1 MNSLPGLYRTQAHKS
16 GVKWVSDWKKTL
28 KNSIRNDAAKAPNT
42 DYLQAVAQNAERN

>member
-1 MNSLPGLYRTQAHKS
+1 MDEYTARALPHTSTQIRSKV
-16 GVKWVSDWKKTL
+16 GRWLK